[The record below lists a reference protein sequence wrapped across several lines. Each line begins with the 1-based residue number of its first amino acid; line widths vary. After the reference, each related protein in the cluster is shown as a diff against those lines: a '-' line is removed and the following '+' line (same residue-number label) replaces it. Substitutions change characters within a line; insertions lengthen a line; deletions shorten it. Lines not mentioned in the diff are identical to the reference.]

1 MSVGGRAKFTLP
13 HSHAKTVCEDA
24 LNAGVSARAAVFMPA
39 PDHSPAPASRRCDGA
54 QSGRYAISLV
64 LLSTALAVTRTGPF
78 CVAL

>member
-1 MSVGGRAKFTLP
+1 MSVGGARNSRSHT
-13 HSHAKTVCEDA
+13 SHAKLVCEDA

-64 LLSTALAVTRTGPF
+64 LLSTALAVTRTGPL